1 MFHKFR
7 LPDLKP
13 LSSVARSSLAIAMLV
28 AIGIAAGGCGQ
39 RNKWHK
45 SVGAVWNTTYTVTYE
60 APRDLSDSIQAVFR
74 EIDNSLSVFNKTSL
88 VTRINNNDST
98 ALADMHFR
106 RVFDMSADVNLS
118 LIHI

>member
-13 LSSVARSSLAIAMLV
+13 FSLLTRGFPLVVLLAI
-28 AIGIAAGGCGQ
+28 IGIAAGGCGQ

-45 SVGAVWNTTYTVTYE
+45 SAGAVWNTTYTVTYE

-74 EIDNSLSVFNKTSL
+74 ESTIRFQCS
-88 VTRINNNDST
+88 TRP
-98 ALADMHFR
+98 R
-106 RVFDMSADVNLS
+106 W
-118 LIHI
+118 